1 MKRLLENDRV
11 QSALAYIKNDDDRTW
26 DELMEFC
33 IIPAASH
40 EEQLRAEYV
49 RKKFLEIGLEDV
61 HVDEVLNVFGTIRGT
76 CGADEAGAPG
86 AAETAD
92 PDGCRPYLML
102 AAHTDIVFPMS
113 TPLEV
118 KRDGDKFSC
127 PGINDDSRS
136 VTELFTIARAMK
148 ECGIRPTR
156 DLVFCANVC
165 EEGLG
170 DLKGVKFIF
179 AQEKKPYA
187 FISIDNPV
195 DGGIVWYGTGSRRY
209 RVTVRGNGGHSFAD
223 FGFPSAIHGLGNIIA
238 RLSELEVPKSPKT
251 TYNVGVISGGTSINT
266 IAESASF
273 LFDMRSDSQEELD
286 RMEAF
291 MRAAVAECV
300 ARENERAK
308 ARHGITEDRYMLKAE
323 IEQVGDRPAGTQ
335 PVDSPI
341 IKSAWEAAE
350 LVGLTPELRDESS
363 TDANVPIAMGIP
375 AVTIGRGGR
384 EGGVHTTSEWHIRC
398 EDWRAP
404 QRTLLFVLAMAGLD
418 GVIEPRG

>member
-1 MKRLLENDRV
+1 MRRLLEDAGV
-11 QSALAYIKNDDDRTW
+11 QRALGYIKADDDRTW

-33 IIPAASH
+33 VIPAPSH

-61 HVDEVLNVFGTIRGT
+61 HLDAVMNVFGTIRGT
-76 CGADEAGAPG
+76 EKTGRD
-86 AAETAD
+86 
-92 PDGCRPYLML
+92 RPFMVL

-118 KRDGDKFSC
+118 KVEGDKFTC

-136 VTELFTIARAMK
+136 VTELFTIARAMIDA
-148 ECGIRPTR
+148 GIRPYH

-170 DLKGVKFIF
+170 DLKGAKFIF

-209 RVTVRGNGGHSFAD
+209 RVTVHGNGGHSFAD

-238 RLSELEVPKSPKT
+238 RISEIEVPKLPKT
-251 TYNVGVISGGTSINT
+251 TYNVGVINGGTSINV
-266 IAESASF
+266 IAETASF

-286 RMEAF
+286 RMEGI
-291 MRAAVAECV
+291 MRAAVKDCIEQ
-300 ARENERAK
+300 ENERART
-308 ARHGITEDRYMLKAE
+308 RHGITEERYMLTAE
-323 IEQVGDRPAGTQ
+323 IEQVGDHPAGTQ

-341 IKSAWEAAE
+341 IRAAWEAAE
-350 LVGLTPELRDESS
+350 LVGITPELRDETS
-363 TDANVPIAMGIP
+363 TDANIPISMGIP
-375 AVTIGRGGR
+375 AICIGRGGR
-384 EGGVHTTSEWHIRC
+384 EGGVHTTSEWHIRDN
-398 EDWRAP
+398 DWKAP
-404 QRTLLFVLAMAGLD
+404 QRTLLCTLAMTGLE
-418 GVIEPRG
+418 GVIEPKI

>member
-1 MKRLLENDRV
+1 MKELLKDAKV
-11 QSALAYIKNDDDRTW
+11 AQALSFIREDDDRTW

-33 IIPAASH
+33 VIPAASH

-61 HVDEVLNVFGTIRGT
+61 RTDEVLNVFGTIRGSF
-76 CGADEAGAPG
+76 GGSGD
-86 AAETAD
+86 
-92 PDGCRPYLML
+92 RPYMML

-118 KRDGDKFSC
+118 KVDGDRFSC

-136 VTELFTIARAMK
+136 VTELFTIARAMLSA
-148 ECGIRPTR
+148 GVRPYY

-170 DLKGVKFIF
+170 DLKGVKHIF
-179 AQEKKPYA
+179 AQEKKPGA

-209 RVTVRGNGGHSFAD
+209 RITVRGNGGHSFAD

-238 RLSELEVPKSPKT
+238 RISEIEVPKYPKT

-266 IAESASF
+266 IAESAQL

-286 RMEAF
+286 RMETA
-291 MRAAVAECV
+291 MRAAVADCV
-300 ARENERAK
+300 AQENARAEK
-308 ARHGITEDRYMLKAE
+308 RWGITEDRYMLKAE
-323 IEQVGDRPAGTQ
+323 IEQVGDRPAGIQ
-335 PVDSPI
+335 PEDAPI
-341 IKSAWEAAE
+341 IRAAWEAAE
-350 LVGLTPELRDESS
+350 LTGLTPELRDESS
-363 TDANVPIAMGIP
+363 TDANIPISMGIP
-375 AVTIGRGGR
+375 AICIGRGGR
-384 EGGVHTTSEWHIRC
+384 EGGVHTLSEWHIRDN
-398 EDWRAP
+398 DWKAP
-404 QRTLLFVLAMAGLD
+404 QRTLLCLLAMAGYE
-418 GVIEPRG
+418 GVIEARMPH